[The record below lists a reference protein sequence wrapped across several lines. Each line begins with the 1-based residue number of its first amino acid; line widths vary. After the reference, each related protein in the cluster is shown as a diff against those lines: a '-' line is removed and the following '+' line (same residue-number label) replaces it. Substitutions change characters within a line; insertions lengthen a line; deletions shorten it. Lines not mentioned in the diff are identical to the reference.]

1 MQRPEPFIAQ
11 KANMINK
18 TINAA
23 NLDMRRVVV
32 TYIRPFVEINLN
44 ERCFLHHK
52 MTFICSGRI
61 GQ

>member
-1 MQRPEPFIAQ
+1 
-11 KANMINK
+11 MINK